1 MANADSKAFD
11 DAHPS
16 RSVTIQQS
24 PRWRPYSPRRRLAP
38 PLVPWFKLSGRW
50 LEDAGFEP
58 RQRLKIEVQFGKL
71 VITHA

>member
-24 PRWRPYSPRRRLAP
+24 PRWRPYSPRRRPAP
-38 PLVPWFKLSGRW
+38 PHVLYCNAPLRYKSI
-50 LEDAGFEP
+50 P
-58 RQRLKIEVQFGKL
+58 RPYSRSRTLPKVLLGN
-71 VITHA
+71 HR